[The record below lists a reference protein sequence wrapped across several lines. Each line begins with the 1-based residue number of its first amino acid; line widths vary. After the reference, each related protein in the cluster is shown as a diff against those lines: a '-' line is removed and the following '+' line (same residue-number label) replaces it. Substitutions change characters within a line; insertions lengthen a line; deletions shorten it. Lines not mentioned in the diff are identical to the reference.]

1 MKKICFVPDFLFIC
15 ITFFFISSC
24 TNDKSFQNNKVFSM
38 NITSELSTLD
48 PANSYDNVSGTIL
61 YQVYEQLYEYH
72 YLNRPYELKPLL
84 ADEMPKMEDGG
95 KRYIIKIKKNIKY
108 HDNPAFKGTSR
119 FVKAEDFITS
129 IKRLVFKPLNS
140 TGSWLVEDLVVGI
153 DEFKKTVGSDFKK
166 LQTTPIKGVY
176 SRDEY
181 TLVIELLR
189 PSPQFIYKLA
199 MSFVS
204 PIPMEVVEY
213 YKNDLSK
220 NAVGT
225 GAFYIKAI
233 NPAKEINLERF
244 KQYHESLYPGEG
256 DRYANS
262 IGLLKDAGEKL
273 PLLETVSI
281 KVIKDNKDRWQ
292 KFINKEIDVLVIPKD
307 LHPEI
312 FDENGN
318 LNESM
323 KKLGVHIQT
332 MPTLTFWWLAFNMND
347 PIIGKST
354 ELRKAIAHAI
364 DMDEYI
370 KLFTNNTGQKAN
382 SILSPG
388 VFGYSPSQE
397 LSYKYDVNLAKE
409 FLVKAGYPEGKGLPE
424 IIYDTRAESKLSNA
438 QAEYFKSQL
447 AKVGIRLKI
456 VKNNFNEYLEKSR
469 NGHLQFF
476 QDGWTLDYPDAENI
490 FQLLHTSNHPPGPN
504 ASLYSNKQFDEL
516 YSKISKLP
524 DGDERMQLMAKAQSI
539 INQDVPWIMQ
549 YYSRN
554 FILYHDYVK
563 NYRPSDIVFNYLKYI
578 RVK

>member
-1 MKKICFVPDFLFIC
+1 MYKLAPFLKVSFFSLLICFLAGCAQQD
-15 ITFFFISSC
+15 SAKNS
-24 TNDKSFQNNKVFSM
+24 KSFSM

-48 PANSYDNVSGTIL
+48 PANSYDNVSGTIM

-84 ADEMPKMEDGG
+84 AEEMPKIEDGG
-95 KRYIIKIKKNIKY
+95 KRYIIRIKKNIRY
-108 HDNPAFKGTSR
+108 HDDPAFKGKTR

-153 DEFKKTVGSDFKK
+153 EDFTKIVGDDFKK

-181 TLVIELLR
+181 TLVIELSR

-204 PIPMEVVEY
+204 PTPMEVVEH
-213 YKNDLSK
+213 YKNDLTK
-220 NAVGT
+220 HAVGT
-225 GAFYIKAI
+225 GAFYIKSVD
-233 NPAKEINLERF
+233 PAKEIQLERF
-244 KQYHESLYPGEG
+244 KNYHETFYPGEG

-273 PLLETVSI
+273 PLLESVNI
-281 KVIKDNKDRWQ
+281 KVLKDNKDRWQ
-292 KFINKEIDVLVIPKD
+292 KFLNKEIDVLVIPQD
-307 LHPEI
+307 LHPEV
-312 FDENGN
+312 FDEYGN
-318 LNESM
+318 LNEKM
-323 KKLGVHIQT
+323 KKMNVHIQT
-332 MPTLTFWWLAFNMND
+332 MPTLTFWWLAFNMKD
-347 PIIGKST
+347 PTLGKSAD
-354 ELRKAIAHAI
+354 LRRAIAHAI
-364 DMDEYI
+364 DMDEYV
-370 KLFTNNTGQKAN
+370 KRFTNNTGQKAN

-397 LSYKYDVNLAKE
+397 LSYKYDLNLSKDY
-409 FLVKAGYPEGKGLPE
+409 LVKAGYPEGKGLPE
-424 IIYDTRAESKLSNA
+424 IVYDTRAESKLSNA

-469 NGHLQFF
+469 TGHLQFF

-504 ASLYSNKQFDEL
+504 ASLYSNAKFDEL
-516 YSKISKLP
+516 YSRISKLP
-524 DGDERMQLMAKAQSI
+524 DGDERMQLMGEAQAI
-539 INQDVPWIMQ
+539 INHDVPWIMQ